1 METGKRIIL
10 ADAGAEF
17 RAVLAQALAG
27 EPDFQVVGE
36 TGDGGELIRLVRQL
50 RPDAVVMELVLTGT
64 DGL

>member
-36 TGDGGELIRLVRQL
+36 TGDGGELIRLVR
-50 RPDAVVMELVLTGT
+50 
-64 DGL
+64 